1 MPLLGV
7 QVVIENPRKFFLE
20 VFDGHFFLALSLASD
35 SFALSI
41 WRLMLSI
48 VLS

>member
-20 VFDGHFFLALSLASD
+20 AYDRHFFLALSLASD

-41 WRLMLSI
+41 
-48 VLS
+48 